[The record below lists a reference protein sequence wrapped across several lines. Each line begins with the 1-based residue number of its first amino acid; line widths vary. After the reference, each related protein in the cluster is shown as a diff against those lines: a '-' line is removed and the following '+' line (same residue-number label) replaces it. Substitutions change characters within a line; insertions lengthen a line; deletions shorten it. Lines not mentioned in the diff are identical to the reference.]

1 MKKIIAIMNWIIGI
15 TLMVS
20 ACAVDSA
27 SWFPT
32 VVCAL
37 CMAYFGLAIFIS
49 KALKKRRRI

>member
-37 CMAYFGLAIFIS
+37 CMAYFGLAMFIS